1 MDPEF
6 AFILRSVSA
15 VLLIIHM
22 VMGIF
27 VWAEDYEDQ
36 KLRVIRLGFVM
47 VFALIFLFIIGFT
60 GKYLP

>member
-6 AFILRSVSA
+6 AFILRSLAA

-27 VWAEDYEDQ
+27 VWVEDYEDQ
-36 KLRVIRLGFVM
+36 RLRVVRLGFVI
-47 VFALIFLFIIGFT
+47 VFALIFLLIIGLT